1 MTEDVQSSHL
11 RRSHDLGSNL
21 SRMIRSMVNP
31 VSQYAYLL
39 SPAILGGQISSSR
52 FSSLGLRWSNGYD
65 SGRLS
70 RWPGRSTLSFE
81 GGRDGVGPSWASAGF
96 FPCFGGW
103 QNLPLAIKW
112 RLSTAFPVAARPGM
126 HISLFASAIW
136 DNPWL
141 DGSYSWLDAPGLFEE
156 EIWSVRT
163 SGASMRHLAMET
175 NENKERLRIERMDKN
190 LTVKGQVASCVWI
203 WKVDKTRRESVFI
216 FIHITKIKQKFF
228 FELSIEAWNILAGIL
243 FFFLTSGPESK
254 DNKTR
259 VWQVII

>member
-21 SRMIRSMVNP
+21 SWMIRSRLNP

-52 FSSLGLRWSNGYD
+52 FSSLGSRWSNGYD

-81 GGRDGVGPSWASAGF
+81 GDRDGVGGSWAPAGF

-103 QNLPLAIKW
+103 QTLPLAIKW
-112 RLSTAFPVAARPGM
+112 RLSTAFPVTAPPGM
-126 HISLFASAIW
+126 HISLFAPATW

-141 DGSYSWLDAPGLFEE
+141 GGSYSWLDAPGLFEE

-163 SGASMRHLAMET
+163 SGASVRHLAMET
-175 NENKERLRIERMDKN
+175 NENKERLRIQRMDKS
-190 LTVKGQVASCVWI
+190 LTV
-203 WKVDKTRRESVFI
+203 
-216 FIHITKIKQKFF
+216 
-228 FELSIEAWNILAGIL
+228 
-243 FFFLTSGPESK
+243 
-254 DNKTR
+254 
-259 VWQVII
+259 